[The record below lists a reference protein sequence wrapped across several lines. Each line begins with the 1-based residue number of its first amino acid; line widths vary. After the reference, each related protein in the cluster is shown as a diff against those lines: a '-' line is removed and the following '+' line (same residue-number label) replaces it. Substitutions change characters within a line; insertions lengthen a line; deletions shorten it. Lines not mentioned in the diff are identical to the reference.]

1 METEEQLPPPVS
13 SDSRNSKSDPNIMV
27 RHIGYG
33 PEGATCRTCVHI
45 MREKGYRIKCAV
57 RKKETR
63 EKWNACSAY
72 EGEAKS

>member
-1 METEEQLPPPVS
+1 METQKQLPS
-13 SDSRNSKSDPNIMV
+13 AYSRNSDKKSDPNIMV

-33 PEGATCRTCVHI
+33 PEGATCRTCVHLT
-45 MREKGYRIKCAV
+45 RQKGYRIKCAV

-72 EGEAKS
+72 EEETK